1 LLLPHDPCL
10 GHTLYR
16 YRLEIIHLCLFSWDR
31 ELVSR
36 LDFHSQPRSL
46 SLHSV
51 RVILMLAIQD
61 HVVMQRILHILLLLA
76 QTTEVLLLEIG
87 IGRRKVMSLDTT
99 AREVFIVLLLP
110 LIVRELESV
119 MEMRSTRG
127 LTFLAMWMSLT

>member
-1 LLLPHDPCL
+1 
-10 GHTLYR
+10 
-16 YRLEIIHLCLFSWDR
+16 
-31 ELVSR
+31 
-36 LDFHSQPRSL
+36 
-46 SLHSV
+46 
-51 RVILMLAIQD
+51 MLAIQD